1 MERAVPRV
9 FSSRLLLLV
18 GGVGGG
24 GRHCVPIA
32 VVVVLVSVFAKKTIG
47 VLSYWRTAIQGL

>member
-1 MERAVPRV
+1 M
-9 FSSRLLLLV
+9 

-24 GRHCVPIA
+24 GRHRVPIA

-47 VLSYWRTAIQGL
+47 VLSYWRAAIQGL